1 MRNLPVPHAVFSSL
15 APSWAYGRLM
25 RRVVELQWPALL
37 VGFACAG
44 LVASNW
50 LRADVLGLIPLGLT
64 PLGLTPSSA
73 LLACLAVSCLVATVV
88 WDAWRRALAVGV
100 LLALLGL
107 SWGTLRLEALAQSPL
122 SAEIGAQGQ
131 AEIVVV
137 GAARRTSWAVRVPAE
152 VVAFESRRLRER
164 VLLVLPLGRSPPR
177 GAILSASIRLAE
189 PRAAND
195 GGFDEK
201 AWLARQGIHVVARA
215 RSWEQIGRR
224 AGIAGFGDRLRDR
237 IEVSV
242 GRGASGLRRAL
253 VLGVVLGED
262 EGLPAEVRDE
272 FRASGL
278 AHLLAVS
285 GQNVAFI
292 AGGIYGLAWLVRLP
306 RVSRELVLLVAI
318 ASYVLA
324 VGWQPSVVRAGVAGA
339 LISLA
344 WLLSRPT
351 DRWHFLA
358 LGALLLLAWSPAA
371 VFEPGFQLSF
381 AAVAAIF
388 LGLPRIRNL
397 ADGYP
402 VPVPLR
408 VAELIGIAFVCG
420 LVTAPIVLLHFGTA
434 PVYTVP
440 ANALAAP
447 ALPFVLG
454 LGLLAAAADPVSPE
468 VAAALAW
475 LAGWAASWLELV
487 ARVVASLP
495 GAEVGS
501 RTAILAAAV
510 AAATWICFRTT
521 RGRIGVGLGRR
532 PRAVPLLAAALATV
546 VAAAWSFRS
555 SPTWNPPAGFRATF
569 LDVGQGDAVLLETA
583 SARVLVDQGPPE
595 ANVAG
600 QLARMGVRSLSAVVL
615 THPQRDHV
623 GGAAAVLRQL
633 RVGTVLDPMLAAT
646 GPEREEAVAAAE
658 ERGVPVRPLRG
669 GSVFR
674 VGGLLLRV
682 LWPSDPGLPSEDPNL
697 NATVLVASYG
707 ELDVFL
713 PADAESD
720 VTARL
725 PLRSVE
731 VLKVAHHGS
740 SDPGLDEEL
749 RVLRPQIAVISA
761 GRNND
766 YGHPR
771 ADTLAA
777 LATVPDLAV
786 YRTDRDGRV
795 VVESDGIG
803 LRVRTGG

>member
-1 MRNLPVPHAVFSSL
+1 M
-15 APSWAYGRLM
+15 
-25 RRVVELQWPALL
+25 
-37 VGFACAG
+37 
-44 LVASNW
+44 
-50 LRADVLGLIPLGLT
+50 
-64 PLGLTPSSA
+64 
-73 LLACLAVSCLVATVV
+73 ATVLC
-88 WDAWRRALAVGV
+88 DGAWRALALGV
-100 LLALLGL
+100 LLAVVGL

-122 SAEIGAQGQ
+122 AAEIGAQGR
-131 AEIVVV
+131 AELVVV
-137 GAARRTSWAVRVPAE
+137 GAARTTSWAVRVPAE
-152 VVAFESRRLRER
+152 VLAFENRRLRER

-177 GAILSASIRLAE
+177 GAVLEASVRLAE
-189 PRAAND
+189 PRVADD

-215 RSWEQIGRR
+215 RSWEQVGRR
-224 AGIAGFGDRLRDR
+224 GGIAGAGDRLRDR
-237 IEVSV
+237 IEVAV
-242 GRGASGLRRAL
+242 GRGTRGLRRAL

-262 EGLPAEVRDE
+262 EGLPTEVRDE

-278 AHLLAVS
+278 SHLLAVS

-306 RVSRELVLLVAI
+306 RVSRELVVLAAI

-339 LISLA
+339 LVSLA
-344 WLLSRPT
+344 WLLSRPS

-358 LGALLLLAWSPAA
+358 LGALVLLAWSPAA
-371 VFEPGFQLSF
+371 LLEPGFQLSF

-388 LGLPRIRNL
+388 VGLPRIRDL

-402 VPVPLR
+402 VPRGL
-408 VAELIGIAFVCG
+408 AEVVGIALVCG
-420 LVTAPIVLLHFGTA
+420 IVTAPIVLLHFGTA

-454 LGLLAAAADPVSPE
+454 LGLLAAAADPFSPA
-468 VAAALAW
+468 VATALAW
-475 LAGWAASWLELV
+475 LAGWAAAWLALV

-495 GAEVGS
+495 GAEIAP
-501 RTAILAAAV
+501 RTALVVAGAASAI
-510 AAATWICFRTT
+510 W
-521 RGRIGVGLGRR
+521 IGVRFGRERMGERLGRR
-532 PRAVPLLAAALATV
+532 SPAVPLLVAATLV
-546 VAAAWSFRS
+546 VVFAAAWSFRTPPAWS
-555 SPTWNPPAGFRATF
+555 PPAGFRATF

-633 RVGTVLDPMLAAT
+633 RVGVVLDPMLAAT
-646 GPEREEAVAAAE
+646 GPEREEAVAAAH
-658 ERGVPVRPLRG
+658 ERGVPLRNVRT
-669 GSVFR
+669 GSSFR
-674 VGGLLLRV
+674 VGGLLFRV

-731 VLKVAHHGS
+731 ILKVAHHGS

-777 LATVPDLAV
+777 LTTVPGLAV

-795 VVESDGIG
+795 VVESDGVG